1 MYIPKDFSQTDFEA
15 VKDFIAGSPLANIM
29 TLNGDSVE
37 ICPVPLL
44 WQVDEQNPLGYL
56 MGHVAKVNP
65 IVKTDAKN
73 WKVAFTSQG
82 HYISPNWYP
91 TKAMTHKEVPTW
103 NYQSVIFSVTPQ
115 LITDVSEIKQIVATM
130 TDFFEHQLKQTNPSH
145 EPWSLSDAPSDYI
158 NAMCRAIVGVK
169 LTIDNFE
176 AKFKLSQNKTLDN
189 QQGVIDGLTQLKS
202 ATADNMA
209 TLINN
214 LFKE

>member
-37 ICPVPLL
+37 ICPALLL

-56 MGHVAKVNP
+56 MGHIAKVNP

-91 TKAMTHKEVPTW
+91 TKAITHKEVPTW

-115 LITDVSEIKQIVATM
+115 LITDATQIKQIVATM

-169 LTIDNFE
+169 LTVHNFE

-189 QQGVIDGLTQLKS
+189 QQGVIDGLTQLQS

-209 TLINN
+209 TLINH

>member
-1 MYIPKDFSQTDFEA
+1 MYIPKYFSQTDFEA

-29 TLNGDSVE
+29 ALNGDSVE
-37 ICPVPLL
+37 ICPAPLL

-65 IVKTDAKN
+65 IAKIDAKN
-73 WKVAFTSQG
+73 WKVVFTSQG

-115 LITDVSEIKQIVATM
+115 LITDASQIQQIVAMM
-130 TDFFEHQLKQTNPSH
+130 TDFFEHKLKQTNPSH

-169 LTIDNFE
+169 LTIHNFE

-189 QQGVIDGLTQLKS
+189 QQGVIDGLTQLQS
-202 ATADNMA
+202 ASADNMA
-209 TLINN
+209 MLINN

>member
-15 VKDFIAGSPLANIM
+15 VKDFIAQSPLANIM
-29 TLNGDSVE
+29 ASNGESIE
-37 ICPVPLL
+37 ICPAPLL

-65 IVKTDAKN
+65 IVKIDAKN
-73 WKVAFTSQG
+73 WKVVFTSQG

-91 TKAMTHKEVPTW
+91 TKAMTDKEVPTW

-115 LITDVSEIKQIVATM
+115 LITDASQIQQIVATM

-169 LTIDNFE
+169 LTIHNFE

-189 QQGVIDGLTQLKS
+189 QQGVIDGLTQLQS

-209 TLINN
+209 TLINH

>member
-1 MYIPKDFSQTDFEA
+1 MYIPKDFSQTDFES

-29 TLNGDSVE
+29 ALNGDSVE

-65 IVKTDAKN
+65 IAKIDAKN
-73 WKVAFTSQG
+73 WKVVFTSQG

-91 TKAMTHKEVPTW
+91 TKTMTHKEVPTW

-115 LITDVSEIKQIVATM
+115 LITDATQIQQIVATM

-189 QQGVIDGLTQLKS
+189 QQGVIDGLTQLQS

-209 TLINN
+209 TLINH

>member
-37 ICPVPLL
+37 ICPALLL

-56 MGHVAKVNP
+56 MGHVVKVNP
-65 IVKTDAKN
+65 IVKIDTKN
-73 WKVAFTSQG
+73 WKVVFTSQG

-115 LITDVSEIKQIVATM
+115 LITDATQIQQIVATM

-169 LTIDNFE
+169 LTIHNFE

-189 QQGVIDGLTQLKS
+189 QQGVIDGLTQLQS
-202 ATADNMA
+202 ASADNMA
-209 TLINN
+209 TLINH

>member
-15 VKDFIAGSPLANIM
+15 VKDFIAGSRLANIM
-29 TLNGDSVE
+29 ASNGDSVE
-37 ICPVPLL
+37 ICPAPLL

-73 WKVAFTSQG
+73 WKVVFTSQG

-115 LITDVSEIKQIVATM
+115 LITDATQIKQIVATM

-169 LTIDNFE
+169 LTIHNFE

-189 QQGVIDGLTQLKS
+189 QQGVIDGLTQLQS

>member
-37 ICPVPLL
+37 ICPALLL

-65 IVKTDAKN
+65 IVKIDAKN
-73 WKVAFTSQG
+73 WKVVFTSQG

-115 LITDVSEIKQIVATM
+115 LITDATQIKQIVATM

-169 LTIDNFE
+169 LTIHNFE

-189 QQGVIDGLTQLKS
+189 QQGVIDGLTKLQS
-202 ATADNMA
+202 ASADNMA
-209 TLINN
+209 TLINH

>member
-65 IVKTDAKN
+65 IVKIDAKN
-73 WKVAFTSQG
+73 WKVVFTSHG

-91 TKAMTHKEVPTW
+91 TKAINHKEVPTW

-115 LITDVSEIKQIVATM
+115 LITDATQIKQIVETM

-189 QQGVIDGLTQLKS
+189 QQGVIDGLTQLQS
-202 ATADNMA
+202 ASANNMA

>member
-29 TLNGDSVE
+29 TLNSDSVE
-37 ICPVPLL
+37 ICPALLL

-56 MGHVAKVNP
+56 IGHVAKVNP
-65 IVKTDAKN
+65 IVKIDAKS
-73 WKVAFTSQG
+73 WKVVFTSQG

-91 TKAMTHKEVPTW
+91 TKAITHKEVPTW

-115 LITDVSEIKQIVATM
+115 LITDTSQIQQIVAMM

-169 LTIDNFE
+169 LTIHNFE

-189 QQGVIDGLTQLKS
+189 QQGVIGGLTQLQS
-202 ATADNMA
+202 ASADNMA
-209 TLINN
+209 TLINH

>member
-1 MYIPKDFSQTDFEA
+1 MYIPKDFSHTDFEA

-29 TLNGDSVE
+29 ALNGDSVE
-37 ICPVPLL
+37 IFPVPLL

-73 WKVAFTSQG
+73 WKVVFSSPG

-115 LITDVSEIKQIVATM
+115 LITDATQIKQIVATM

-158 NAMCRAIVGVK
+158 NTMCRAIVGVK
-169 LTIDNFE
+169 LTIHNFE

-189 QQGVIDGLTQLKS
+189 Q
-202 ATADNMA
+202 
-209 TLINN
+209 
-214 LFKE
+214 

>member
-29 TLNGDSVE
+29 ALTGDSVE
-37 ICPVPLL
+37 ICPAPLL
-44 WQVDEQNPLGYL
+44 WQVDEQDPLGYL

-65 IVKTDAKN
+65 IAKIDAKN
-73 WKVAFTSQG
+73 WKVVFTSQG
-82 HYISPNWYP
+82 HYISPNWYA

-115 LITDVSEIKQIVATM
+115 LITDASQIQQIVATM
-130 TDFFEHQLKQTNPSH
+130 TDFFEHELKQTNPSH

-158 NAMCRAIVGVK
+158 NAMCRAIMGVK

-189 QQGVIDGLTQLKS
+189 QQGVIDGLTQLQS
-202 ATADNMA
+202 ASADNMA
-209 TLINN
+209 TLINH

>member
-15 VKDFIAGSPLANIM
+15 VKDFIAGSRLANIM
-29 TLNGDSVE
+29 ALTGDSVE
-37 ICPVPLL
+37 ICPAPLL

-56 MGHVAKVNP
+56 IGHVAKVNP
-65 IVKTDAKN
+65 IVKIDAKN
-73 WKVAFTSQG
+73 WKVVFTGQG

-115 LITDVSEIKQIVATM
+115 LITDASQIQQIVATM
-130 TDFFEHQLKQTNPSH
+130 TDFFEHQLKRTNPSH

-189 QQGVIDGLTQLKS
+189 QQGVIDGLTQLQS

>member
-29 TLNGDSVE
+29 ALTGNSVE
-37 ICPVPLL
+37 ICPAPLL

-65 IVKTDAKN
+65 IVKIDAKN
-73 WKVAFTSQG
+73 WKVVFTSQG

-91 TKAMTHKEVPTW
+91 TKAITHKEVPTW

-115 LITDVSEIKQIVATM
+115 LITDAIQIKQIVATM

-169 LTIDNFE
+169 LTIYNFE

-189 QQGVIDGLTQLKS
+189 QQGVIDGLTQLQS

>member
-1 MYIPKDFSQTDFEA
+1 MDIPKDFSQTDFEA

-29 TLNGDSVE
+29 ALTGDSVE

-44 WQVDEQNPLGYL
+44 WQVDDQNPLGYL

-65 IVKTDAKN
+65 IAKIDAKN
-73 WKVAFTSQG
+73 WKVVFTSQG
-82 HYISPNWYP
+82 HYISPNWYA

-115 LITDVSEIKQIVATM
+115 LITDANQIKQIVATM
-130 TDFFEHQLKQTNPSH
+130 TDFFEHELKQTNPSH

-169 LTIDNFE
+169 LTIHNFE

-189 QQGVIDGLTQLKS
+189 QQGVIDGLTQLQS